1 MLIDPRLMFS
11 SCAILVLSA
20 CALVSPEAE
29 MQSDFD
35 QLWHTASRNPAVTV
49 HAGVLA
55 GELAATRG
63 FAQEA
68 AQYYLQAAQQSLD
81 PLIAQRATQL
91 ALQAE
96 NIELASLSA
105 DRWMV
110 LDAENTGAYEIAA
123 RLALR
128 QQDYPAAQR
137 HLKQLLDLD
146 KSPDGAALVSVA
158 EILSL
163 EPEAA
168 GEALNLYRQLIEQQP
183 ITAAAAYAE
192 ALLAY
197 RVDRPEHAQEAVDKA
212 LMMRP
217 DWQQAQLLALRLQ
230 LQAGDGAAAERS
242 IQDLHVSSPK
252 SLKLRLSLGSLLL
265 EFEQTALATREF
277 RNALKIEKDNAAALY
292 ALGLIEMDAGELDK
306 AEDYFTRLQNQGQR
320 LADSSFYLGRIAEER
335 GNALGA
341 MRFYREVSSGRRV
354 LDAAIRQTVIIST
367 QGELP
372 AARSYLEILRARFP
386 HEVLRL
392 WQVEAELLFRANE
405 DQTALDIYNQALA
418 EYPQDIDLLYGRAI
432 VFERLGRVNEA
443 ENDLRAVL
451 EQDGDDARS
460 LNALGYMLSN
470 HSERFEEATELVQ
483 RALSLTPED
492 PAVIDSLG
500 WLYFR
505 QGDLVQARM
514 HLEKAWAGLK
524 DPEVAAHLGE
534 VLWLQGEQERARKV
548 WQQGLQKNP
557 DHQVLRQ
564 TMERLDSAI

>member
-1 MLIDPRLMFS
+1 MPIDLRLIFS
-11 SCAILVLSA
+11 SSAILALSA

-35 QLWHTASRNPAVTV
+35 QRWQSVSENPTVTV

-55 GELAATRG
+55 GELAAKRG
-63 FAQEA
+63 LPQEA
-68 AQYYLQAAQQSLD
+68 AQLYLQAAQQSQD

-96 NIELASLSA
+96 NIQLASLGA
-105 DRWMV
+105 NRWID

-128 QQDYPAAQR
+128 QQKYTEAQG
-137 HLKQLLDLD
+137 HLKKLLDLD
-146 KSPDGAALVSVA
+146 KSPDGAALVNVA

-168 GEALNLYRQLIEQQP
+168 DQALSLYRELIERQP

-197 RVDRPEHAQEAVDKA
+197 RVDRPAQAGVAVDKA

-277 RNALKIEKDNAAALY
+277 RNALKIDKNNAAALF
-292 ALGLIEMDAGELDK
+292 ALGLIAMDAGELSK
-306 AEDYFTRLQNQGQR
+306 AEEYFTRLQNQGQR
-320 LADSSFYLGRIAEER
+320 LADSSFYLGRIAEEQ
-335 GNALGA
+335 GDALKA
-341 MRFYREVSSGRRV
+341 MQFYREVSSGRRV
-354 LDAAIRQTVIIST
+354 LDAAIRQTVIISK
-367 QGELP
+367 QGELS

-386 HEVLRL
+386 NEVLRL
-392 WQVEAELLFRANE
+392 WQVEAELLFRDNQ
-405 DQTALDIYNQALA
+405 DQAALEIYNQALD
-418 EYPQDIDLLYGRAI
+418 EYPEDIDLLYGRAI
-432 VFERLGRVNEA
+432 VFERLGRVDEA
-443 ENDLRAVL
+443 EADLRAVIA
-451 EQDGDDARS
+451 QDGDDARS

-470 HSERFEEATELVQ
+470 HSERYAEATALVR
-483 RALSLTPED
+483 RALVLTPDD

-505 QGDLVQARM
+505 QGDLTQARL
-514 HLEKAWAGLK
+514 HLEQAWDRLK

-534 VLWLQGEQERARKV
+534 VLWRQGEQERARSV
-548 WQQGLQKNP
+548 WLQGLQQNP
-557 DHQVLRQ
+557 GHQGLLQ